1 MRPLAAAVIL
11 PVALATGCVTSGSS
25 ANAHTATPQP
35 TRPASTSGTAAVGSQ
50 VAGSATLSW
59 PTYHRTDGRA
69 GTATH
74 AVALP
79 LHHAW
84 TAKLDGAVYGEALY
98 VDNMVIA
105 ATENDSVYALR
116 PSNGKVIWRKHLGT
130 PESQSDLQ
138 HDQPG
143 CGDIFPL
150 GITGTP
156 AYDAKTGSVFVV
168 AETLGGH
175 HTLWALK
182 ATTGRRVW
190 HRSTDVVRRDRRAEQ
205 QRSALLV
212 SSGRVFTSYGG
223 LAGDCGNYVG
233 YTTSTATTG
242 NGKTT
247 HYAVPTSREAGMW
260 SPAGPVTGAN
270 GNIYVASGNGAEE
283 NGRWDKSDSVTELS
297 PASMH
302 RVAVFA
308 PGAWKQDN
316 IQDLDL
322 GSSSPVPVD
331 GRTVIA
337 GKRGTVYLLHNS
349 LGGVGSAIR
358 SLGGCASYGGA
369 AHVGHTVVMPCRSG
383 IRALSVHKRSLR
395 WVWTASGRYGSPII
409 AGKRVF
415 LADTSSGDLE
425 VLSLRTGH
433 LEASMS
439 IGGFTHFPSETVVGN
454 QVFVPT
460 LSGITAIKGTG

>member
-1 MRPLAAAVIL
+1 
-11 PVALATGCVTSGSS
+11 
-25 ANAHTATPQP
+25 
-35 TRPASTSGTAAVGSQ
+35 
-50 VAGSATLSW
+50 
-59 PTYHRTDGRA
+59 
-69 GTATH
+69 
-74 AVALP
+74 
-79 LHHAW
+79 
-84 TAKLDGAVYGEALY
+84 
-98 VDNMVIA
+98 
-105 ATENDSVYALR
+105 
-116 PSNGKVIWRKHLGT
+116 
-130 PESQSDLQ
+130 
-138 HDQPG
+138 
-143 CGDIFPL
+143 
-150 GITGTP
+150 
-156 AYDAKTGSVFVV
+156 
-168 AETLGGH
+168 
-175 HTLWALK
+175 
-182 ATTGRRVW
+182 
-190 HRSTDVVRRDRRAEQ
+190 
-205 QRSALLV
+205 
-212 SSGRVFTSYGG
+212 
-223 LAGDCGNYVG
+223 
-233 YTTSTATTG
+233 
-242 NGKTT
+242 
-247 HYAVPTSREAGMW
+247 
-260 SPAGPVTGAN
+260 
-270 GNIYVASGNGAEE
+270 
-283 NGRWDKSDSVTELS
+283 
-297 PASMH
+297 MH

-395 WVWTASGRYGSPII
+395 WVWTASGKYGSPII

-460 LSGITAIKGTG
+460 LSGITAVKGAG